1 MPTIDVTAIIN
12 RHDPRGALDGPTRE
26 TVRAIVFDALKE
38 AIIADAANPPASRR
52 DEARAKSPMSAM
64 LEAQQKGIGVDVDGA
79 KAGGKLIPSPTKRT
93 PPKEQIVVPQMD
105 FAAHG
110 NYLYCKK
117 CKVAFSTD
125 VFEDNPSCPQGHANF
140 MYTKLIPAGA
150 RTVESEPPPAKGER
164 PRQSS
169 GPPVLGQT
177 KSLGAWTAG
186 GKGSPKPS
194 RTSLRK

>member
-1 MPTIDVTAIIN
+1 M
-12 RHDPRGALDGPTRE
+12 
-26 TVRAIVFDALKE
+26 
-38 AIIADAANPPASRR
+38 
-52 DEARAKSPMSAM
+52 
-64 LEAQQKGIGVDVDGA
+64 DVDGA

-150 RTVESEPPPAKGER
+150 KTVESEPPPAKSER

-169 GPPVLGQT
+169 GPPVLGRT